1 LKANPSAGDLITLLK
16 PVTVQYRPYWS
27 DPARHSV
34 STITLPAGTKVEFMS
49 RDGDNV
55 RFYLADADYGIYGD
69 YEIPVDATDIKN

>member
-1 LKANPSAGDLITLLK
+1 M
-16 PVTVQYRPYWS
+16 TVQYRPYWS

>member
-1 LKANPSAGDLITLLK
+1 
-16 PVTVQYRPYWS
+16 
-27 DPARHSV
+27 
-34 STITLPAGTKVEFMS
+34 MS